1 MCVLRIY
8 ITIPLTGKMY
18 MYILRYIYTKK
29 IRKMF
34 KNLNNG
40 YQQVEKWGS
49 GHEGVF
55 VFCPYTS
62 LFNLKQVV
70 FIHCKRNKK

>member
-1 MCVLRIY
+1 
-8 ITIPLTGKMY
+8 
-18 MYILRYIYTKK
+18 
-29 IRKMF
+29 MF